1 MPVMNKTD
9 SKVVYFFLSSGILAF
24 PNAEINLK
32 INDG

>member
-9 SKVVYFFLSSGILAF
+9 SKVVFILSSGILAF
-24 PNAEINLK
+24 PNAEINLR